1 MSLSSSG
8 ELFQDLMDN
17 QNYLSFIG
25 NILVFFS
32 TIFLDTIYKMLLISG
47 TKMMT
52 KVIMVAVLEPFSVEN
67 IPGIFQDF

>member
-1 MSLSSSG
+1 MSLSSGG
-8 ELFQDLMDN
+8 ELFQDLNDN
-17 QNYLSFIG
+17 QNDLSFIG